1 MEVRS
6 TNKSFNEFPGGTLL
20 PKCSANNPDNKL
32 LGGTPLLKGSANN
45 PDNKLLGGATPP
57 TIPKRSFL
65 VEWFRQEATKTQ
77 SAAPCTT
84 PAEAAAPCT
93 TPAEATAPC
102 TTPAEAVTQHYSD
115 STSSVSVFQNSGY
128 SLLMR
133 MKRPSLPRKQCSEAA
148 SQTIVGGLSALR
160 SKMWRGRSILARSS
174 TLSRSPVPP
183 AQASQ
188 AARCSWSA
196 DHLRPA
202 SSAACAGSPAPL

>member
-84 PAEAAAPCT
+84 PAEAAA
-93 TPAEATAPC
+93 
-102 TTPAEAVTQHYSD
+102 QHYSD

-160 SKMWRGRSILARSS
+160 SKMWRGRTILARSS